1 MTNKLPGEKYS
12 EQINARFW
20 LTENDTYLGIG
31 RITLLEKIA
40 ETGSI
45 SGAAK
50 EMKMSYKKAWK
61 IIDDINGIYK
71 TNLVVREQGGKS
83 GGGTHLT
90 QKGQEVVRSFR
101 QLENKLREFLIKE
114 SSKINL

>member
-1 MTNKLPGEKYS
+1 MMNKLPGEKYS
-12 EQINARFW
+12 AQINARFW
-20 LTENDTYLGIG
+20 LTNNDTYLGIG

-45 SGAAK
+45 SAAAK

-61 IIDDINGIYK
+61 IIDEINEIYK

-83 GGGTHLT
+83 GGGTRLT
-90 QKGQEVVRSFR
+90 QKGQETVQAFR
-101 QLENKLREFLIKE
+101 QLEDKLREFLIKE